1 MPVIRESLDLVINP
15 QNAISSI
22 TAISNSMNGLYK
34 TATGLALAFAGITI
48 VDKTWQSMKT
58 AESSIIKLKTAL
70 QDSVKGVQDYERAV
84 KFAAET
90 PFPVEKVVEAA
101 VALRAFQTDP
111 FEKVTKGGLQL
122 INVLGDMAGAMGQD
136 LTTATLAF
144 TRALQGEWEIMDNNF
159 QINRR
164 SIPKLAALTVGT
176 KAYKDELIKFISE
189 QKRFVG
195 GMKAMANSM
204 GGMLSNLKDSIDL
217 IFMGISGVADAEA
230 RLKGLTLF
238 DSVKDSIRSLYDA
251 VSNPAPFEIFEKNL
265 KELDQNVVGMNV
277 QQLTTQIDKMGNSL
291 RSLMIDPIKNKKAIE
306 DIQMGLDKLETRK
319 GLLNSKSG
327 QTSALFKAI
336 TPQNKGRDG
345 KPRNADETV
354 NFLVSQTKSAKE
366 QREIISQFLSQGDKL
381 MQMGRIIGQFFKLVF
396 DSTIKPIFETGAGVI
411 NSFLDKGQDL
421 LSLVVPINA
430 FGASVL
436 DTFNLTNAEIQAT
449 ADRTSHEVEGVLFG
463 VSQNVHDVLK
473 ANMGNMFVMEKEF
486 TDLGSIYVQTTSQRD
501 RDAIEMRLL
510 SSKSVMEKQM
520 IIFAILMNIIGVIIK
535 NKIAKIFEYFAG
547 LAPYFDKALGLM
559 KTGFFSL
566 IKAFITVAASFWTG
580 FRRHLDGIRSA
591 FGDLMVTLASIFER
605 NAGFVESLVSGFSF
619 VFTAIG
625 WVIGA
630 VIEWGIKVI
639 EVTAY
644 FYGFF
649 NIGLPI
655 LRVFI
660 KLLILV
666 GLAYLAWK
674 GSLLLLGSVNDT
686 VYKGML
692 KGVAMLHLG
701 YKNLQKELLKY
712 ISAEARAE
720 AIAKAKLGFMK
731 ALKLAQVAYNFVLA
745 QGAIIAQAAFLPV
758 LAVIGAIVA
767 ATILWNFYGEEITA
781 FIKEIWNQLVII
793 WSQLVNIVNIVI
805 DFLAKTY
812 ILHAILIAI
821 AAVLWLPLLVIGLI
835 VAAVGVLVALW
846 EVFKGAVVYLATP
859 FNIIID
865 IISEIFGEMEE
876 VKSGVEG
883 VTESTSFLAD
893 VWEGIVYVFEMM
905 KPALQAIGAIITY
918 VFIYPFMIF
927 LRMVQSVV
935 YLFKYGWVAALIPI
949 QEILVDMLMLV
960 EKLMNAIGGKF
971 TFATDMKAGLDKKK
985 AEAGVKGAG
994 DAGYE
999 KTFAGRLAM
1008 GKEQNKLAEFQM
1020 NAQNKTREEYAK
1032 AMEAGRSSTDPR
1044 MIAAVAKYDD
1054 TKQYDRTTMPV
1065 TKPPE
1070 EQLLG
1075 GLKFDEAFSRGNFD
1089 VRGVQTAG
1097 LGPGVDKKSFDAAQ
1111 KKQIVM
1117 AEKKMEKDDAHYRS
1131 WLSISKDI
1139 EINTR
1144 GLKATSSSSGGGRPL
1159 PGVPDPNGPGAPK
1172 KFAIGEWNVPNDML
1186 ANIHKNE
1193 MIIPATEASA
1203 IRELFGKSES
1213 GQISGT
1219 DVFNKINNS
1228 RPEGKTSKVQNI
1240 NIQQSFYG
1248 RQAPTAGP
1256 QMKSVASEL
1265 AQQLVVQGD

>member
-1 MPVIRESLDLVINP
+1 MPVIKESLDLVINP

-217 IFMGISGVADAEA
+217 IFMGIGGVADSEA

-265 KELDQNVVGMNV
+265 ASLDKNVIGMNV
-277 QQLTTQIDKMGNSL
+277 GELTGQIDKMGNSL
-291 RSLMIDPIKNKKAIE
+291 RSLMVDPVKNKKAIE
-306 DIQMGLDKLETRK
+306 ELQMSLEKLETRK

-336 TPQNKGRDG
+336 TPAGDG
-345 KPRNADETV
+345 KNGKARNADETV

-436 DTFNLTNAEIQAT
+436 DTFNLTNAEIQST

-639 EVTAY
+639 EVAAY

-660 KLLILV
+660 KLLVLV

-674 GSLLLLGSVNDT
+674 GSLLLLGSVSSS
-686 VYKGML
+686 VYINML
-692 KGVAMLHLG
+692 KGLVYLRIG
-701 YKNLQKELLKY
+701 YRNLQGELLKY
-712 ISAEARAE
+712 VTAEARAF
-720 AIAKAKLGFMK
+720 AMAKAKLGMTK
-731 ALKLAQVAYNFVLA
+731 ILTVAQNAYNFAVQKGSAVLSKA
-745 QGAIIAQAAFLPV
+745 ALPMLAVTAAIIVAIAIWEEYGDSILATLSVIWDGLKNLYSALINSNAALAVMATILAIIALATLPIWLPFVIMAAKI
-758 LAVIGAIVA
+758 AVV
-767 ATILWNFYGEEITA
+767 
-781 FIKEIWNQLVII
+781 
-793 WSQLVNIVNIVI
+793 
-805 DFLAKTY
+805 
-812 ILHAILIAI
+812 I
-821 AAVLWLPLLVIGLI
+821 AAALI
-835 VAAVGVLVALW
+835 LW
-846 EVFKGAVVYLATP
+846 EVFKGAVKALAAP
-859 FNIIID
+859 FEIIID
-865 IISEIFGEMEE
+865 IISEIFGDITGLSDEIGGLMGGSMDLAFIWENI
-876 VKSGVEG
+876 KS
-883 VTESTSFLAD
+883 A
-893 VWEGIVYVFEMM
+893 FELI
-905 KPALQAIGAIITY
+905 KPILQVIGEIIMTWLIQP
-918 VFIYPFMIF
+918 FITI
-927 LRMVQSVV
+927 LRVIQSVV
-935 YLFKYGWVAALIPI
+935 YLFKYGWTAALIPI
-949 QEILVDMLMLV
+949 QEIFVDLLMLA
-960 EKLMNAIGGKF
+960 EKLANAFGGDF

-985 AEAGVKGAG
+985 KEVGIKGAG
-994 DAGYE
+994 DPGHE
-999 KTFAGRLAM
+999 KTIAGRIGAAK
-1008 GKEQNKLAEFQM
+1008 GKANAEVENQ
-1020 NAQNKTREEYAK
+1020 K
-1032 AMEAGRSSTDPR
+1032 AMDA
-1044 MIAAVAKYDD
+1044 YDK
-1054 TKQYDRTTMPV
+1054 KQYDRTTMPI

-1089 VRGVQTAG
+1089 VKGVNPAA